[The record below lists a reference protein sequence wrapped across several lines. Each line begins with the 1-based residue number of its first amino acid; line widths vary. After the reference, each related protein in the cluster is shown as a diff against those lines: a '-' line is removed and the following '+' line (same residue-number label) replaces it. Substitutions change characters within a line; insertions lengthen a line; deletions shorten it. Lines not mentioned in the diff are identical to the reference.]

1 MKTKLKAPKGR
12 KRPNKSVET
21 GINMNERVDQVLES
35 CIEVES
41 NRRLLDENLNYFTL
55 TFKDSQM
62 EKNVSKF

>member
-1 MKTKLKAPKGR
+1 ME
-12 KRPNKSVET
+12 V

-55 TFKDSQM
+55 TFKDSDM
-62 EKNVSKF
+62 EKKVRAFNILI